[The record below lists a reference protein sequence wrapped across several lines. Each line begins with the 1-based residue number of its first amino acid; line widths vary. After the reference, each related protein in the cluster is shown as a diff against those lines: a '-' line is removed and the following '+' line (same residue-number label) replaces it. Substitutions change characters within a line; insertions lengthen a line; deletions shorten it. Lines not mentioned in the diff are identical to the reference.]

1 MYVYIYIY
9 VFISYL
15 KMISL
20 HPRLLA
26 PRLGL
31 VKGRRGAS
39 VFQACVVKML
49 GFNLGFNQQ
58 NWELA
63 RQNLDETMGG

>member
-1 MYVYIYIY
+1 
-9 VFISYL
+9 
-15 KMISL
+15 MISL